1 MKPEEGAALTRIARH
16 RVLAAGDSFA
26 VCSRQVRR
34 FFDLTSLVVY
44 DCLEIREELSLPGTD
59 PGFAAALAAAVAGNR
74 QIVQSLVVDL
84 EKTGIRTIA
93 ELTSLPQGYP
103 SKVLHILTHFLDG
116 FVGVDSSF
124 YNLIDD
130 SHWLPE
136 ATSAAM
142 TRDPG
147 KYWLIELDGYSAT
160 PDRAA
165 LLHS

>member
-1 MKPEEGAALTRIARH
+1 MKPEGAALTRIARH

-34 FFDLTSLVVY
+34 FFERTSLVGY
-44 DCLEIREELSLPGTD
+44 DSLEIREDRSLAGDD
-59 PGFAAALAAAVAGNR
+59 PGFAETLAAAVAENR
-74 QIVQSLVVDL
+74 QIVHSLAGDL

-93 ELTSLPQGYP
+93 ELSHLQQGYP

-116 FVGVDSSF
+116 FIGVDSFF

-142 TRDPG
+142 SRNPG
-147 KYWLIELDGYSAT
+147 KYWLILVDGYSAT
-160 PDRAA
+160 PDQAA
-165 LLHS
+165 LLHP

>member
-1 MKPEEGAALTRIARH
+1 MTRIAQH

-26 VCSRQVRR
+26 ACSRQVRR

-44 DCLEIREELSLPGTD
+44 DCLEIRQDRSLAGDD
-59 PGFAAALAAAVAGNR
+59 PGFVGALAAAVAENR
-74 QIVQSLVVDL
+74 KIVAALVVDL

-93 ELTSLPQGYP
+93 QLSSLQQGYP

-116 FVGVDSSF
+116 FVGIDSYF

-136 ATSAAM
+136 ATSAAIGK
-142 TRDPG
+142 DPG
-147 KYWLIELDGYSAT
+147 KYRLIQLDGYSAT
-160 PDRAA
+160 PDQAA
-165 LLHS
+165 LLHKQR